1 MTTRRSFLAALAAG
15 TAGAW
20 LAAHAAELEAAG
32 KLAAAADAG
41 EKYLVLTAEQAALLD
56 AATAQIVPSDDT
68 PGARE
73 AKVVRFID
81 RSLATIFKDDRKN
94 FEMAMEA
101 LAAETREYTGG
112 DTPYAQLDPLD
123 QHAILVQFERSQPDA
138 FGALRAVTMMGMFS
152 NPSYGGN
159 HQKSGWKMI
168 GFEDRFAWSPPF
180 GYYDR
185 G

>member
-15 TAGAW
+15 SAGAW
-20 LAAHAAELEAAG
+20 LAAHASELEAAG
-32 KLAAAADAG
+32 ALAAAMAPG

-56 AATAQIVPSDDT
+56 AVTSQIVPSDGT

-73 AKVVRFID
+73 AHVVRFID
-81 RSLATIFKDDRKN
+81 RSLATIFKDDRADLEK
-94 FEMAMEA
+94 AMRA
-101 LAAETREYTGG
+101 LEAETKEYTGS
-112 DTPYAQLDPLD
+112 DTPYAALDPQD
-123 QHAILVQFERSQPDA
+123 QHAILVLFESSQPDA
-138 FGALRAVTMMGMFS
+138 FGGFRALTMMGMFA

-159 HQKSGWKMI
+159 FQKSGWKML
-168 GFEDRFAWSPPF
+168 GFEDRFAWTPPF

>member
-1 MTTRRSFLAALAAG
+1 MTSRRSFLAALAAG

-20 LAAHAAELEAAG
+20 FAAHASELEAAG

-41 EKYLVLTAEQAALLD
+41 EKYLVLTAEQAAFLD
-56 AATAQIVPSDDT
+56 A
-68 PGARE
+68 
-73 AKVVRFID
+73 
-81 RSLATIFKDDRKN
+81 
-94 FEMAMEA
+94 
-101 LAAETREYTGG
+101 G
-112 DTPYAQLDPLD
+112 DTPYAALDPLD
-123 QHAILVQFERSQPDA
+123 QHAILVQFERSNPDA
-138 FGALRAVTMMGMFS
+138 FGGFRALTMMGMFS

-159 HQKSGWKMI
+159 YQKSGWKMI